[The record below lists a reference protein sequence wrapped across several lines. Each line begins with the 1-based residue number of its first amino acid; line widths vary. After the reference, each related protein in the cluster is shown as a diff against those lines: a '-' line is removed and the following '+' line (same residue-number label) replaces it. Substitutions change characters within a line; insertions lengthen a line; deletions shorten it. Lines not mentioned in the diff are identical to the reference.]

1 MRLRRRTIPAQLPYV
16 VQAAFAALQAPVVF
30 GTVDAQGTFNAAYGM
45 PCKVVERDKVVLCDT
60 YFAKTRANLL
70 SGSHGAVLYLTS
82 DMKPY
87 QVKGA
92 LEYLTTGSLFVEV
105 RDSIDPKHPRVA
117 AIILPVKEVYSGAEK
132 LV

>member
-1 MRLRRRTIPAQLPYV
+1 M
-16 VQAAFAALQAPVVF
+16 VF
-30 GTVDAQGTFNAAYGM
+30 VTVDAQGTPNAAYCM
-45 PCKVVERDKVVLCDT
+45 PCKVVDRDKVVLCDN

-70 SGSHGAVLYLTS
+70 SGSHGAVLFLTS
-82 DMKPY
+82 DMKSY

-92 LEYLTTGSLFVEV
+92 LEYLTSGPLFVEV

-117 AIILPVKEVYSGAEK
+117 AVVLPVKEVYSGAEK